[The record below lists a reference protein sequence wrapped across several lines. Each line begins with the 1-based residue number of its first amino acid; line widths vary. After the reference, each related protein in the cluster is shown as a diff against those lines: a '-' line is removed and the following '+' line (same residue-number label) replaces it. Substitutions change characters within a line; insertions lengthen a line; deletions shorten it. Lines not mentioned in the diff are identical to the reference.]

1 MSQKPNINLKQYL
14 SPKKGK
20 GFIIKIVLYTILL
33 IAIYFFIQK
42 KLKQPELKTNSKE
55 IKEIKGVTIDT
66 ANLN

>member
-20 GFIIKIVLYTILL
+20 GFIIKIVLYTTLL
-33 IAIYFFIQK
+33 IVIYFFIQK

-55 IKEIKGVTIDT
+55 IKGFTIDT
-66 ANLN
+66 TGY